1 MIKIVVDCFGGDK
14 SPYVNVEGAVKALNN
29 NQDIKLILTGDEEI
43 LKAELAKYKYD
54 QERLEIVHAPDVI
67 TCNDKPTE
75 AIRAKKES
83 SLAKAYEIL
92 RTDEEARALVTIGST
107 GAVLAGA
114 VLRVGRISGVKRPA
128 FCPILPTMN
137 QKIVGI
143 CDSGAN
149 VDCEAYY
156 LQQFAIMGS
165 LYMEKAYGVENPKV
179 ALLNIG
185 TEEEKG
191 DQMSKEAYQLLKN
204 TPQVNFVGN
213 MESRDLL
220 TGAYDLVVCDGFS
233 GNVLIKSTE
242 GTAQELLKMLKKTF
256 TSSFKNK
263 MGALLL
269 KKDIYKIKDF
279 MDYNNYGGGVMLGV
293 KKTIVKGHG
302 SSKAIAIF
310 NCINQAYTMEKNGL
324 CEAIGEEIAK
334 IEENEAN

>member
-1 MIKIVVDCFGGDK
+1 MIKIVVDCFGGDN
-14 SPYVNVEGAVKALNN
+14 SPMVNVEGAVKALKDNK
-29 NQDIKLILTGDEEI
+29 DITLILTGDEEKI
-43 LKAELAKYKYD
+43 NVELAKYQYD
-54 QERLEIVHAPDVI
+54 KERISVVHAPDVI
-67 TCNDKPTE
+67 SCNDKPTE
-75 AIRAKKES
+75 AIRQKKES

-92 RTDEEARALVTIGST
+92 RTDENARALVTIGST

-137 QKIVGI
+137 HSIVGI

-149 VDCEAYY
+149 VDCEAYW

-165 LYMEKAYGVENPKV
+165 LYMKLAYNVESPRV

-191 DQMSKEAYQLLKN
+191 DQMTKEAYQLLKQ

-220 TGAYDLVVCDGFS
+220 TGTYDLVVCDGFS
-233 GNVLIKSTE
+233 GNVLIKTTE
-242 GTAQELLKMLKKTF
+242 GTSLELLKLLKKTF
-256 TSSFKNK
+256 TSSLKNK
-263 MGALLL
+263 IGALFL
-269 KKDIYKIKDF
+269 KKSIYGIKDF

-302 SSKAIAIF
+302 SSKAIAIY
-310 NCINQAYTMEKNGL
+310 NCINQAYTMEKNHL